1 MCSVYWL
8 CWFFEKNKKT
18 LDKCLFLIIKVN
30 VMLIGI
36 LFLIGQIPT
45 DSVFLNPPTNI
56 IAMDAPNDRGEVII
70 IKWDLPEDI
79 SNIEGYQIFREAEEE
94 TLHLAGYSPVDRTEY
109 TDQLGI
115 KNNVEYRYR
124 MRSISPEGIV
134 SISSEPSLPAT
145 AYPQWFRMDY
155 INVLA
160 MVLLYLGL
168 TVYFVRIARKG
179 KKIFLRRI
187 PGLDALEEAVGRAT
201 EMGKP
206 ILYVPGIWPM
216 SEIGTI
222 AAMNILK
229 PVAKKVAQY
238 ESRIIVPTID
248 PIVMNVAQQTV
259 KEGFTEAGRIDSY
272 NEDDVF
278 YLTSAQFAYAAGVN
292 GIMIREKPATNL
304 FLGVFFAESL
314 LLAETGNAT
323 GAIQIAGTDRVAQL
337 PFFVAACDYCI
348 MGEELYAASAY
359 LSEDPRLVSAIKAQD
374 WGKMGILICLALGS
388 LLSIFGATFII
399 SWFTAR

>member
-30 VMLIGI
+30 AMLIGI

-134 SISSEPSLPAT
+134 SIFSEPSLPAT